1 MVNII
6 VSPRQIEDIKRLKE
20 AGATSIIVGMPF
32 FSVRA
37 LSHFTNDEIIEIR
50 KICKEEDL
58 EMYVLMNRFF
68 IEEEIDALKEQL
80 KFLKDIEVDGIY
92 FTDMG
97 VYEEASNLQM
107 EHLLIYNPDTLLTNH
122 NDVQAY
128 LDLGIKMC
136 TLAKEITLEN
146 MVKIAKNVK
155 GEMEVIVHG
164 RLNMMHS
171 KRTLLTNYMKFLGNE
186 KDLRENTKLYLMEEN
201 RDEHMPIVED
211 EHGTHVYTG
220 FTLCT
225 FEEVDDLI
233 NAHINNLRIEGMFME
248 IDEVI
253 SIIQDYRKVIEDS
266 TIGRS
271 MYQKYQ
277 KEYPH
282 ENITKGFLYKKT
294 GLLKE

>member
-6 VSPRQIEDIKRLKE
+6 TSPKNIDDIIKLKE
-20 AGATSIIVGMPF
+20 AGANTIICGMPF

-37 LSHFTNDEIIEIR
+37 VSHFTNEEI
-50 KICKEEDL
+50 KIVRSMTKKL
-58 EMYVLMNRFF
+58 EMDLYVLMNRFF
-68 IEEEIDALKEQL
+68 VEKEMDAMKKQLSFLKEVG
-80 KFLKDIEVDGIY
+80 VDGIY

-97 VYEEASNLQM
+97 VFEEASNLNM
-107 EHLLIYNPDTLLTNH
+107 EHVMIYNPDTLLTNH
-122 NDVQAY
+122 MDVQAY

-146 MVKIAKNVK
+146 MVKIANKVE

-186 KDLRENTKLYLMEEN
+186 SDLRNKQTLYLMEEN
-201 RDEHMPIVED
+201 REEHMPIVED

-225 FEEVDDLI
+225 FEEVEDLMKAGI
-233 NAHINNLRIEGMFME
+233 RNLRIESMFME
-248 IDEVI
+248 IEEI
-253 SIIQDYRKVIEDS
+253 CEIIKDYHKVILDPAG
-266 TIGRS
+266 GRS

-277 KEYPH
+277 KQYPH